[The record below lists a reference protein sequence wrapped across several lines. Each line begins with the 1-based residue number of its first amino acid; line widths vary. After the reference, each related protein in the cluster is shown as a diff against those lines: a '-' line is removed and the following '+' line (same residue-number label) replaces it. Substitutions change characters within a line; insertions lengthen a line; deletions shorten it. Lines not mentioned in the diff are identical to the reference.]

1 MKKFR
6 YIFLPLLVLGG
17 LTACE
22 KGDNLYTDPENPLE
36 VTPATMLA
44 SLEVNTFQ
52 NVEGDF
58 ARIASMY
65 AGQMAG
71 ATGQYQAFQNY
82 DITEGDFNN
91 LWVQLYSGTMKNAK
105 ILITENTAENPY
117 YAGISNVLLALNLGV
132 ATDLWGDVPYTEA
145 FQAPENFTA
154 AYDPQASVLDTI
166 QQLLDEAIAL
176 LNRPV
181 SDNVDLPGADDL
193 IFREVDPSGEFV
205 SRTDRWIKA
214 AWTLKARYA
223 NRMSLKDPA
232 GSATEV
238 LNYLESGM
246 SEAADIMEAKHDG
259 ESPNQWG
266 AFQSQREGYIVA
278 NKFFIDMLAGNDD
291 PRLPY
296 YFTEVAAGGY
306 AGADLAD
313 EQVDPDVST
322 IGVFLDAARNFPMV
336 TFFEAKFLEAEA
348 RARLGQDASAALND
362 AIRAS
367 VIYATAGADNGA
379 SIAVYTA
386 GTATLE
392 NIMTEKWKA
401 MFGQIE
407 PYNDFRRTGFPAVPV
422 RPGSA
427 GAIRAYIPARFPTP
441 QKERQNNPNAQPM
454 ELNVPVW
461 WAEN

>member
-1 MKKFR
+1 MKKAS
-6 YIFLPLLVLGG
+6 YIFLSLFMLGA

-36 VTPATMLA
+36 VTPATMLV
-44 SLEVNTFQ
+44 SLQVNTFQ

-105 ILITENTAENPY
+105 ILISENMQENPY
-117 YAGISNVLLALNLGV
+117 YAGISKILLALNLGV
-132 ATDLWGDVPYTEA
+132 ATDLWGDVPYSEA
-145 FQAPENFTA
+145 FMAPENFVA
-154 AYDPQASVLDTI
+154 KYDPQAAVLDTI
-166 QQLLDEAIAL
+166 QQLLDEGIAAL
-176 LNRPV
+176 SRPE

-193 IFREVDPSGEFV
+193 IFRELAPSGEWV
-205 SRTDRWIKA
+205 SRIDRWIKA

-223 NRMSLKDPA
+223 NRMSLKNPA
-232 GSATEV
+232 ASATAV
-238 LNYLESGM
+238 LDYLASGM
-246 SEAADIMEAKHDG
+246 SEGADIMEAKHDG
-259 ESPNQWG
+259 ESLNQWG

-278 NKFFIDMLAGNDD
+278 NKFFIDMLAGNSD
-291 PRLPY
+291 PRLSY
-296 YFTEVAAGGY
+296 YFSQATGGGY
-306 AGADLAD
+306 YGADLTD
-313 EQVDPDVST
+313 EQVDPEAST
-322 IGVFLDAARNFPMV
+322 IGVFLGSTRNFPMV
-336 TFFEAKFLEAEA
+336 TLFEGKFLEAEA
-348 RARLGQDASAALND
+348 RARLGQDASVALND

-367 VIYATAGADNGA
+367 VAYATGGADDGA
-379 SIAVYTA
+379 SIATYTA

-407 PYNDFRRTGFPAVPV
+407 PYNDFRRTGFPVVPV
-422 RPGSA
+422 RPGSV
-427 GAIRAYIPARFPTP
+427 GAIRGYIPARFPTP

>member
-1 MKKFR
+1 MKKIR
-6 YIFLPLLVLGG
+6 YILLPLVMLGVLA
-17 LTACE
+17 ACE

-36 VTPATMLA
+36 VTPATQLV

-91 LWVQLYSGTMKNAK
+91 LWVQLYSGTMKNAR
-105 ILITENTAENPY
+105 ILIAENTAENPY
-117 YAGISNVLLALNLGV
+117 YAGISNILLALNLGV
-132 ATDLWGDVPYTEA
+132 ATDLWGDVPYSEA
-145 FQAPENFTA
+145 FLAPENFTA
-154 AYDPQASVLDTI
+154 AYDPQAEVLDTI
-166 QQLLDEAIAL
+166 QQLLDEGIAL
-176 LNRPV
+176 LSLPA
-181 SDNVDLPGADDL
+181 SENVDLPGADDL
-193 IFREVDPSGEFV
+193 IFREVGPAGDWV

-223 NRMSLKDPA
+223 NRMSLKDPS
-232 GSATEV
+232 GSATAV
-238 LNYLESGM
+238 LGYLAEGM
-246 SEAADIMEAKHDG
+246 SEPADIMEAKHDG
-259 ESPNQWG
+259 ESLNQWG

-278 NKFFIDMLAGNDD
+278 NKFFVDMLAANND

-296 YFTEVAAGGY
+296 YFAEASGGGY
-306 AGADLAD
+306 AGADLTA
-313 EQVDPDVST
+313 EQIDPDVST
-322 IGVFLDAARNFPMV
+322 IGVFLDATRNFPIL
-336 TFFEAKFLEAEA
+336 TFFEAKFLAAEA
-348 RARLGQDASAALND
+348 QSRLGQDASTALNE

-367 VIYATAGADNGA
+367 VQYASAGADNGA
-379 SIAVYTA
+379 SIAIYTA

-427 GAIRAYIPARFPTP
+427 GAIRGYIPARFPTP
-441 QKERQNNPNAQPM
+441 QQERQNNPNAQPI